1 MTDAVAFLTSFA
13 QALARMSLYA
23 PGHPARARA
32 AESSFARLR
41 DLVVSDQSPSFTFL
55 GDEVVYSGR
64 PLRELEQWDW
74 ARKLSDAGVQ
84 RVEFTRDVSDGE
96 YLAFL
101 ESVLSRI
108 VASRSD
114 QLLAAGTTTAVG
126 TIRFGGVGVRGL
138 GNPVNTGPGELHEA
152 LPETSD
158 LIDLTEEADAIEWMH
173 SEIISHRRL
182 PLAEAEVVVA
192 SLAAAMHSSTSAIIP
207 LLSLK
212 EFDQYTTTHSLNVAV
227 LTMSLAEHLGLSARE
242 VRNYGM
248 SGLLHDLGKV
258 RVPADILRK
267 PGKLSDEEFAVL
279 RQHPV
284 DGARLI
290 LEADDRLDLCAVVA
304 FEHHIAIDG
313 GGYPLRRSRRDC
325 HHASLLVHVCDVFD
339 ALRTHRPYRVA
350 WEESAITQY
359 LRQRTGSEFEAT
371 ACQAFLQM
379 LSNRGVH
386 HALAESIE
394 GERREASGAVTG

>member
-1 MTDAVAFLTSFA
+1 MTDAIAFLTSFA

-41 DLVVSDQSPSFTFL
+41 VLVLADPAPSFTFL

-64 PLRELEQWDW
+64 PIRELEQWDW

-84 RVEFTRDVSDGE
+84 RVELTSDVSDGE

-108 VASRSD
+108 IASKSD
-114 QLLAAGTTTAVG
+114 QQLAGATTTAVG
-126 TIRFGGVGVRGL
+126 TIRYGGVGVRGL
-138 GNPVNTGPGELHEA
+138 GNPGTRELAE
-152 LPETSD
+152 LQESFPET
-158 LIDLTEEADAIEWMH
+158 IDLTEEADAIEWMH
-173 SEIISHRRL
+173 SEIISQRRL
-182 PLAEAEVVVA
+182 PVAEAEVVVA
-192 SLAAAMHSSTSAIIP
+192 SLAAAMHSATRAIIP

-227 LTMSLAEHLGLSARE
+227 LTMSLAEQLGLSARE

-248 SGLLHDLGKV
+248 SGLLHDLGKI
-258 RVPADILRK
+258 RVPAEILRK
-267 PGKLSDEEFAVL
+267 PGKLSEEEFAAL

-284 DGARLI
+284 EGARLI

-313 GGYPLRRSRRDC
+313 GGYPVRRSRRDC

-350 WEESAITQY
+350 WEVAAIMEY
-359 LRQRTGSEFEAT
+359 LRQRVGSEFDAT
-371 ACQAFLQM
+371 ACQALLQL
-379 LSNRGVH
+379 LSERGVH
-386 HALAESIE
+386 QALAESIE
-394 GERREASGAVTG
+394 GERGEASAAATG